1 MRPHHFIDGTLM
13 KSNLQKSFIPM
24 QAILGAITLTVCG
37 ASHAAQDGFYLGANA
52 NVSIGPSVV
61 TVSNAAFPSGTTYT
75 GGGNTN
81 AFGLS
86 SDGRFQYD
94 AALGYIKNNF
104 GLELRYISLG
114 SQKQITQNGQSMGA
128 NESGSYSGKYYGING
143 KYFVPLNQGKQDLH
157 FTLGG
162 GKLVNDFSALNSNAT
177 NPASNLTASQNEFAL
192 MLGAGMRFNVTKIV
206 GLNLEVNRITPV
218 THGLFNSGIYNNA
231 YTVISAGFVVSY

>member
-1 MRPHHFIDGTLM
+1 M
-13 KSNLQKSFIPM
+13 KSNLQNFFTPT
-24 QAILGAITLTVCG
+24 QAIAGLITLTLCG
-37 ASHAAQDGFYLGANA
+37 TSYAAQDGFYLGANA
-52 NVSIGPSVV
+52 NVSIGPSIV
-61 TVSNAAFPSGTTYT
+61 TVSNAAFPAGTAYT
-75 GGGNTN
+75 SGGNTN

-86 SDGRFQYD
+86 NDGRFQYD

-128 NESGSYSGKYYGING
+128 NETGSYSGKYYGING

-162 GKLVNDFSALNSNAT
+162 GRLSNDFSTLNSNAT
-177 NPASNLTASQNEFAL
+177 NPPSNLKASQNELAL
-192 MLGAGMRFNVTKIV
+192 MLGAGMRFNINKTV

-218 THGLFNSGIYNNA
+218 THGLFASGIYNNA
-231 YTVISAGFVVSY
+231 YTVLSAGFVVSY

>member
-1 MRPHHFIDGTLM
+1 MT
-13 KSNLQKSFIPM
+13 SNLQQSFTPIK
-24 QAILGAITLTVCG
+24 AILGAIALTVCG
-37 ASHAAQDGFYLGANA
+37 ASQAAQDGFYLGANA

-75 GGGNTN
+75 SGGNTN

-86 SDGRFQYD
+86 NDGRFQYD

-114 SQKQITQNGQSMGA
+114 SQKQITQNGRSMGA

-162 GKLVNDFSALNSNAT
+162 GQLANEFTSLNSNAT
-177 NPASNLTASQNEFAL
+177 SPASNLKASQNEFAL
-192 MLGAGMRFNVTKIV
+192 MLGAGMRFNVSKVV

-218 THGLFNSGIYNNA
+218 THGLFASGIYNNA

>member
-1 MRPHHFIDGTLM
+1 M
-13 KSNLQKSFIPM
+13 KSNLQKYLTPI
-24 QAILGAITLTVCG
+24 QAIAGTITLALCG

-61 TVSNAAFPSGTTYT
+61 TVSNAAFPAGTTYT
-75 GGGNTN
+75 SGGNTN

-86 SDGRFQYD
+86 NDGRFQYD

-104 GLELRYISLG
+104 GLELRYIALG
-114 SQKQITQNGQSMGA
+114 SQKQITQNGRSMGA
-128 NESGSYSGKYYGING
+128 NETGSYSGKYYGING

-162 GKLVNDFSALNSNAT
+162 GRLSNDFSALNSNAT
-177 NPASNLTASQNEFAL
+177 DPASNLKASQNELAL
-192 MLGAGMRFNVTKIV
+192 MLGAGMRFNINKTV

-218 THGLFNSGIYNNA
+218 THGLFASGIYNNA
-231 YTVISAGFVVSY
+231 YTVLSAGFVVSY